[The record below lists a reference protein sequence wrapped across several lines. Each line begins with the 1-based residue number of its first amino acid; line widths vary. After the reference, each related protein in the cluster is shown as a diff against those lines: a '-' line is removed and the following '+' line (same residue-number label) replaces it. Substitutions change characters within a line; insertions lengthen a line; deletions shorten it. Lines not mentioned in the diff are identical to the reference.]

1 MRPIAALMLALGM
14 AILAA
19 PTGEA
24 QQLGVEARIPCHSY
38 DEIARQLGSRY
49 KESPVSLGVQT
60 NGNLLQVFASPESGT
75 WTILSTSP
83 AGTTCV
89 IAAGKSW
96 ESLKISNDPE
106 A

>member
-1 MRPIAALMLALGM
+1 MRAIAAFTLAFSM
-14 AILAA
+14 AVLAVS
-19 PTGEA
+19 PGEA
-24 QQLGVEARIPCHSY
+24 QQAGVETRIPCHSY
-38 DEIARQLGSRY
+38 AEIARQLDNRY

-83 AGTTCV
+83 TGTTCV

>member
-1 MRPIAALMLALGM
+1 MRSIPAIACTLAVALLAGSP
-14 AILAA
+14 AS
-19 PTGEA
+19 A
-24 QQLGVEARIPCHSY
+24 QQAGSEVRAPCHRY
-38 DEIARQLGSRY
+38 DEVTRQLGSRY
-49 KESPVSLGVQT
+49 KEAPVSLGVQT

-83 AGTTCV
+83 TGMTCV

-96 ESLKISNDPE
+96 ESLKIANDPE

>member
-1 MRPIAALMLALGM
+1 MRSIPAFACALGIALLWGGPGM
-14 AILAA
+14 
-19 PTGEA
+19 A
-24 QQLGVEARIPCHSY
+24 QQVSNDVRVPCHRY
-38 DEIARQLGSRY
+38 DEIASQLGSRY
-49 KESPVSLGVQT
+49 REAPVSLGVQT

-83 AGTTCV
+83 TGMTCV

-96 ESLKISNDPE
+96 ESLKLSNDPE